1 MWHTRTSTEVD
12 FPMLTDIANT
22 DLWVGSS
29 GLAQMGI
36 GYSTQKQAGFL
47 KPGWY
52 LWIETSHNQ
61 CFTLEIPK
69 SRDPGRFFNPEIELL
84 KIPAL
89 EKCQNFKRKFPC
101 KQLKF

>member
-22 DLWVGSS
+22 DLWMGSS

-36 GYSTQKQAGFL
+36 GYSTQKPAGFL

-52 LWIETSHNQ
+52 LWIETVTTSVLLSISRNPGIQ
-61 CFTLEIPK
+61 ADFSIPK
-69 SRDPGRFFNPEIELL
+69 LNCSKSRHWKNV
-84 KIPAL
+84 KIFSV
-89 EKCQNFKRKFPC
+89 NSRSNN
-101 KQLKF
+101 